1 MREKL
6 PDKWTSLSCWDH
18 LPLGEYQR
26 FKTTLHA
33 LHRGVKRLEIDV
45 LACRL
50 FALLHAS
57 LPGVPDLPTLRH
69 ILVRHLSS
77 MQGMRAENTDD
88 FQGRLPLRPRDRRR
102 GKRACP
108 LIRNQAQP
116 DIEGRRI

>member
-1 MREKL
+1 M
-6 PDKWTSLSCWDH
+6 
-18 LPLGEYQR
+18 
-26 FKTTLHA
+26 
-33 LHRGVKRLEIDV
+33 
-45 LACRL
+45 LACR
-50 FALLHAS
+50 LHAS

-69 ILVRHLSS
+69 ILIRRLSS
-77 MQGMRAENTDD
+77 MQGMRAENTTDD